1 MATNPPS
8 GWLLQENCLRCAVA
22 GGHVTLRV
30 QGVGVPPSSCN
41 LPGVDWQ
48 LREWT
53 PYNVVSSVPIR
64 AIRGLGSASPTSGT
78 DGTVWSF
85 QIRNRVGRVVFT
97 VDTDAGSTAPLRVEV
112 LSAKFPTPELHLSFL
127 NGLIADL
134 ARQTRYAEFVPS
146 APTAFGVE
154 TDPRGPSLLSDL
166 NTLLHWRDRLHEA
179 VDGVVGDPH
188 RTLTE
193 IYERTRLVDL
203 RYAAPQLLPQ
213 LVTSSAKRQRV
224 PLEWPLAKKTRGV
237 APEWV
242 VVPTA
247 EETLDVPEN
256 RFVAMALRAASDAL
270 ERLRVTPWVWNAL
283 TETSQDALTSFA
295 TRLDYVRMATFLGD
309 LTPAPVPDA
318 SQVLAR
324 RPAYRAIWSF
334 WQQLTSGRRSLLAE
348 ADEAIANRDIARL
361 YELWAFFALCGCL
374 SEALGPVQRWQDISD
389 ERFGV
394 RHGAIASF
402 ANAWSLIYNQQYSS
416 PKAYGISVRPD
427 YLLQHGKERCVAFD
441 AKFRF
446 VLPRPDEEWYVDD
459 DGDPAMNAV
468 SADIMKMHA
477 YRDAL
482 GIRSAVVVYPGNRD
496 RMFTVEPKR
505 GARLDEFTI
514 NDLIQGAFQG
524 VGAIHLRPQA

>member
-1 MATNPPS
+1 MTDPPS
-8 GWLLQENCLRCAVA
+8 GWLLQEDHLRCAVT

-30 QGVGVPPSSCN
+30 QAGGVAPSSCD

-53 PYNVVSSVPIR
+53 PYTVVSSVPIR
-64 AIRGLGSASPTSGT
+64 AIRELDGASSISGT
-78 DGTVWSF
+78 KEEVWTF

-97 VDTDAGSTAPLRVEV
+97 VDTDDGSTAPLRAEV
-112 LSAKFPTPELHLSFL
+112 LSAKFPTPEAHLSFL
-127 NGLIADL
+127 NGLVDDL
-134 ARQTRYAEFVPS
+134 ARQTRHAEFVPS
-146 APTAFGVE
+146 ASTAFGVE

-166 NTLLHWRDRLHEA
+166 NTLLHWRDHLHEA
-179 VDGVVGDPH
+179 IDGVVADPH
-188 RTLTE
+188 RALTE
-193 IYERTRLVDL
+193 VHEQTRLVDL
-203 RYAAPQLLPQ
+203 RYAAPRLLPQ
-213 LVTSSAKRQRV
+213 LVSSSAKRQRV
-224 PLEWPLAKKTRGV
+224 PREWPLAAHTRGV

-256 RFVAMALRAASDAL
+256 RFVAMALRSASDAL
-270 ERLRVTPWVWNAL
+270 ERLQATPWVWNAL
-283 TETSQDALTSFA
+283 PETSQDALASFA
-295 TRLDYVRMATFLGD
+295 HRLDYVRAVTFLGD
-309 LTPAPVPDA
+309 RTPAPVPHA

-334 WQQLTSGRRSLLAE
+334 WQQLTSGRRSVLAE

-361 YELWAFFALCGCL
+361 YELWGFFALCGRL

-402 ANAWSLIYNQQYSS
+402 ANSWSLIYNQQYSS

-446 VLPRPDEEWYVDD
+446 DLPRPDDEWYVDD

-505 GARLDEFTI
+505 GARLDAFTI